1 MTAKPRQTAKPPAHR
16 SLPGDARIYE
26 AYDRLA
32 RERALHT
39 LVHGTLSPQTL
50 RRALRHEVPRKE
62 TAGMTDELW
71 ANVAAHAAFDSE
83 AFCFDLA
90 QLLHD
95 RLGWDREPSDEE
107 WERLA
112 AERPLEALWNAALS
126 ESKAMRKGFGPLAGR
141 CVAAHRASP
150 SCPPPSWEYV
160 ESLLDF
166 DAAIHRDLAAVERER
181 DDAVRRYEV
190 DHERLEDLREEL
202 KRLRRENAE
211 LRATRAQ
218 AERRA
223 ETLAARPAP
232 AATDEARRIEE
243 LERRLRRAEKE
254 RDHLASENERLLSIP
269 PGEPGA
275 VPRPVP
281 APPPLPTPTPEPP
294 PAPPEGPAPALDP
307 SLDPNPRRRLLRQIL
322 KKLFTK
328 GKIGGAHTHEDN
340 VYRGVADHEK
350 GLAKEVIGLLAREG
364 YLVLK
369 PTIADPHVSLAA
381 DRTGEIQSIVEGRLS
396 NPRLLRFVGEA
407 GERWP

>member
-1 MTAKPRQTAKPPAHR
+1 MTAKPRQTTKPRAHLG
-16 SLPGDARIYE
+16 LPVDARVYE

-83 AFCFDLA
+83 AFCFELA

-95 RLGWDREPSDEE
+95 QLGWDREPSDEE
-107 WERLA
+107 WENLA

-126 ESKAMRKGFGPLAGR
+126 DSKAMRKGFGGLAAR

-190 DHERLEDLREEL
+190 DHDRLEELREEL

-211 LRATRAQ
+211 LRAARAQ

-223 ETLAARPAP
+223 GALAARPAP
-232 AATDEARRIEE
+232 AATDESRRIEE

-254 RDHLASENERLLSIP
+254 RDHLASEHERLLSIP
-269 PGEPGA
+269 PGDREA
-275 VPRPVP
+275 VPGSAP
-281 APPPLPTPTPEPP
+281 APPSPPPSPAPP
-294 PAPPEGPAPALDP
+294 PAPPEGPALAPDPA
-307 SLDPNPRRRLLRQIL
+307 LDPNPRRRLLRQVL
-322 KKLFTK
+322 RKLFTK

-369 PTIADPHVSLAA
+369 PTIADPHVALAA

-407 GERWP
+407 GE